1 MLETLG
7 RVDDIIASHGN
18 DRTLLIQIL
27 LDLQNEFRWLSR
39 EVLARVSK
47 KLDVPIN
54 HIYSLTTF
62 YSHFSLVP
70 RGRHSFSVCV
80 GTACHVRGAERL
92 LEKVSTTC
100 GCAPGETTK
109 DERFS
114 VNTVNCLGAC
124 ALGPVMV
131 ADNEYMS
138 NPSTDDIRR
147 KADSCE

>member
-7 RVDDIIASHGN
+7 RVDGIISDHDN
-18 DRTLLIQIL
+18 DRTRLIQIL

-39 EVLARVSK
+39 EVLGRVSQ

-70 RGRHSFSVCV
+70 RGRHTISVCI

-92 LEKVSTTC
+92 LDKVSDAC
-100 GCAPGETTK
+100 GCKAGETTK
-109 DERFS
+109 DEKFS
-114 VNTVNCLGAC
+114 LSTVNCLGAC

-131 ADNEYMS
+131 AGDEYMS
-138 NPSTDDIRR
+138 NPSVEEVRR
-147 KADSCE
+147 KVASCE

>member
-7 RVDDIIASHGN
+7 RVDTIISNHGN
-18 DRTLLIQIL
+18 DRTRLIQIL

-39 EVLARVSK
+39 EVLARVGK
-47 KLDVPIN
+47 KLDVPTN

-70 RGRHSFSVCV
+70 RGRHTISVCM

-92 LEKVSTTC
+92 LDKVTSAC
-100 GCAPGETTK
+100 GCKAGETTK
-109 DERFS
+109 DEKFS
-114 VNTVNCLGAC
+114 VSTVNCLGAC

-131 ADNEYMS
+131 AADEYMS
-138 NPSTDDIRR
+138 NPTADEVRR
-147 KADSCE
+147 KVESCE